1 MKDAFHPEEQGVFP
15 LHFIFF
21 LSFFF
26 ILRFILNVDRIW
38 VNNLKMGERKVW
50 LSMLRVSK
58 LITILIFVSW
68 DTEIFNYVK

>member
-21 LSFFF
+21 LFF

>member
-21 LSFFF
+21 LSFF

>member
-1 MKDAFHPEEQGVFP
+1 MKDAFHPKEQGVFP

-21 LSFFF
+21 LFL
-26 ILRFILNVDRIW
+26 IIYFILNVDIIW
-38 VNNLKMGERKVW
+38 VNNLRMGERKVW
-50 LSMLRVSK
+50 LSLLRVSK